1 MYQDDSFKSINEKV
15 YKLLVNQNDDNR
27 EIAETTDMS
36 EEVDALI
43 NEFFKLDGFLL
54 EFTNDIARG
63 YNAASV
69 QLTRII
75 PLMLQIKKK
84 ILDLDI
90 NNVSKSSI
98 DSLTEYKDK
107 YTEILNTIIEGLNRF
122 RVQNEGEGG
131 DDTDTFLLDQ
141 EQVESG
147 LKDLVL
153 AINIKL
159 LNYNQTVSDPLT
171 GSGYSFSLFNTSD
184 YQPTQFLRV

>member
-1 MYQDDSFKSINEKV
+1 MYQDGSFKSINEKV
-15 YKLLVNQNDDNR
+15 YKILVNQNDDNR

-54 EFTNDIARG
+54 EFVNDIARG
-63 YNAASV
+63 YDSPYINTS
-69 QLTRII
+69 RII
-75 PLMLQIKKK
+75 TLMLQIKKK
-84 ILDLDI
+84 LLDLDI

-107 YTEILNTIIEGLNRF
+107 YTEILNAIIEGINRF
-122 RVQNEGEGG
+122 RGQEVGS
-131 DDTDTFLLDQ
+131 DDTYLLEQ
-141 EQVESG
+141 EQVELV

-153 AINIKL
+153 AINVKL
-159 LNYNQTVSDPLT
+159 LNYNQTVPDPLT
-171 GSGYSFSLFNTSD
+171 GSGASYSFSLFNTSD